1 MESTEIIDYPA
12 AHSMD
17 TYWFAVDADGNVA
30 MFDTGEGGAVPE
42 DALRSYDYDGLDFL
56 FAEIAKESEDL
67 MIRVDTPGES
77 ILTQLTTV
85 GSIEQLDLSISED
98 LVYSIILILE
108 SDNLIPQLGVETIE
122 DGYIV
127 RFAGEKSIVYVDRM
141 SLANLQKLI
150 IGSQAIIGKLKYH
163 SADFSLTALCGFFE
177 YEHNNHILTPYDRT
191 HIPQYPLK
199 LTDLPEILQLKLIAA
214 GIDRVKFTES
224 ELVQPLEHVP
234 CSAWGNVDYWIDTQ
248 GIGHHTENPRYT
260 WDAIEQVWVDA
271 DGNESCQ
278 AW

>member
-1 MESTEIIDYPA
+1 MNQTEIIDYPA

-42 DALRSYDYDGLDFL
+42 DAWRGEDGLDTFL
-56 FAEIAKESEDL
+56 AEIAKESADRTIAVATSGDILLAELTTTALTEDL
-67 MIRVDTPGES
+67 DKSVYGGNVYNL
-77 ILTQLTTV
+77 ILQLA
-85 GSIEQLDLSISED
+85 SD
-98 LVYSIILILE
+98 LV
-108 SDNLIPQLGVETIE
+108 IPELGIE
-122 DGYIV
+122 AIDGNYLV
-127 RFAGEKSIVYVDRM
+127 RFAGEKPIVYIRQIPLV
-141 SLANLQKLI
+141 SLQKLI
-150 IGSQAIIGKLKYH
+150 TERKAIAGKSLYC
-163 SADFSLTALCGFFE
+163 DYDYSLTARFGLYE
-177 YEHNNHILTPYDRT
+177 YEHNNHILTPYDRK
-191 HIPQYPLK
+191 HIPQSPLK
-199 LTDLPEILQLKLIAA
+199 LADLPEILQLKLIAA

-248 GIGHHTENPRYT
+248 GIEHQPENPRYT
-260 WDAIEQVWVDA
+260 WDAIEQVWVDE